1 MTARA
6 RTTGQTGGDRGSALL
21 VALMVTVLLQ
31 ALGAG
36 LVTLS
41 LTERL
46 IASQHRGSAEVRY
59 AAAAIVER
67 AVDDLQLMADWQ
79 GVVAGSVQSG
89 FLDAS
94 LRPTTPWGSV
104 LDLQQLTTA
113 LQAESDL
120 QAGRGADNPQ
130 WRVFASGPMSGLLSG
145 GPARPFYLVAW
156 VADDVAESDAAPA
169 VDANGIVSV
178 RGTAIGPGSASARV
192 AATLAAVEDPQAGRT
207 GVRVLS
213 WREIR

>member
-1 MTARA
+1 MTAPVRSA
-6 RTTGQTGGDRGSALL
+6 RPVSGDDGAALL
-21 VALMVTVLLQ
+21 LALMVTVLLH

-46 IASQHRGSAEVRY
+46 IASHHRGSAEVRY

-67 AVDDLQLMADWQ
+67 AVDDLQLLTDWQ
-79 GVVAGSVQSG
+79 GALSGTAQSG

-94 LRPTTPWGSV
+94 SRPTTPWGSV
-104 LDLQQLTTA
+104 LDVSQLTTT
-113 LQAESDL
+113 LQAESDM

-130 WRVFASGPMSGLLSG
+130 WRLFASGPMSGLLG
-145 GPARPFYLVAW
+145 GATARPFYLVAW

-169 VDANGIVSV
+169 ADANGIVAV
-178 RGTAIGPGSASARV
+178 RGLAIGPGSISARV
-192 AATLAAVEDPQAGRT
+192 AATLAAVEDPQLGRT